1 MFNRSQVIPE
11 AISISIIP
19 IIPIP
24 QLSSVLRVEVL
35 SRSLWGASQQ
45 AAAHGCARPQTQRLH
60 NVSWAADAAI
70 GQDGNAIDAPEKS
83 LRPQLPT
90 KEGPSWEV
98 ATEPPWA
105 LSRGLLKPYC
115 LEGCGG
121 KDAWNR
127 LHDHWSNVKHDFI
140 VILLTQKPKAYCW
153 CQSMEWRDLQTW
165 QRIKPLESPWVAE
178 VYDPIHMVWK
188 GLTHPLS
195 KSHIPIMVDLFLT
208 VITGKHIPHQIYRKP
223 IFEWPI
229 PKSCT
234 FCLVKSNIRA
244 GVHWWFAFV
253 ICYSVKS
260 ACIFLILYV
269 YKNWSFCFCV
279 CRTVYKKWWKPRKTK
294 HPFRTKWWCHCY
306 LKRQLLYF
314 EWSPPWHLFVMVSD
328 ISSGNVYG
336 IIFWHSILAFYLAFY
351 LTFFSG
357 ILPGIFSDILSGILC
372 NIYTDFSL
380 AFWFYLASFLPYVLA
395 YVLGCYLAFYL
406 TFFSGI
412 LSGISSG
419 ILCGWGLAGNTLIRS
434 SQLRSGGE
442 HSDPELA
449 VEAQRRTLWS
459 RGCDWGPAG
468 RNTAI

>member
-1 MFNRSQVIPE
+1 MWNMT
-11 AISISIIP
+11 
-19 IIPIP
+19 
-24 QLSSVLRVEVL
+24 SS
-35 SRSLWGASQQ
+35 SFCW
-45 AAAHGCARPQTQRLH
+45 
-60 NVSWAADAAI
+60 
-70 GQDGNAIDAPEKS
+70 
-83 LRPQLPT
+83 
-90 KEGPSWEV
+90 
-98 ATEPPWA
+98 
-105 LSRGLLKPYC
+105 
-115 LEGCGG
+115 
-121 KDAWNR
+121 
-127 LHDHWSNVKHDFI
+127 
-140 VILLTQKPKAYCW
+140 PKNL
-153 CQSMEWRDLQTW
+153 RDLQTW

-208 VITGKHIPHQIYRKP
+208 VITGKHIPHQICRKP

-253 ICYSVKS
+253 ICSSVKS

-294 HPFRTKWWCHCY
+294 HAFSYKVMMPLLFEKTITLLRVISTLTLICHG
-306 LKRQLLYF
+306 F
-314 EWSPPWHLFVMVSD
+314 WHIIL
-328 ISSGNVYG
+328 NVYG

-357 ILPGIFSDILSGILC
+357 ILPGIYSDILSGILC

-380 AFWFYLASFLPYVLA
+380 AFWFYLAFFLPYVLA

-449 VEAQRRTLWS
+449 VEAQRGTLWS
-459 RGCDWGPAG
+459 RGCDWGPVG
-468 RNTAI
+468 RNTAIYRACSWGPARSGGRSKEGRGRKEEASSLT